1 MKNVM
6 NIALVAMTLFCV
18 TLMSCNSSKGSSAGG
33 AKTITE
39 GHIVYDIKAEGGMA
53 SMMTGSTMELF
64 FTPENAKMGMNMMS
78 GMVKMDILVDNKKK
92 EGLMLMDMMGQ
103 RKAAKM
109 NKEDLDAKE
118 QERVNQKPSKA
129 EYKKNYKDIAGYKC
143 QEVHVTMDGLE
154 TPAIVYVTEKLKP
167 ANLDQVNMQ
176 FNNLK
181 GFPLSWTIEQ
191 QGMKITMEASSV
203 SLDKVDKKIFDMKIP
218 EGYEEMSIEEMQQ
231 MGGGIGM

>member
-1 MKNVM
+1 MK
-6 NIALVAMTLFCV
+6 IALFAITLISIS
-18 TLMSCNSSKGSSAGG
+18 LISCSSTKSGGSAGG

-39 GHIVYDIKAEGGMA
+39 GHIVYDITASGAAA
-53 SMMTGSTMELF
+53 SMMTGSKMELF
-64 FTPENAKMGMNMMS
+64 FTPDHAKMVMNMMS

-109 NKEDLDAKE
+109 DKEDLEAKE

-129 EYKKNYKDIAGYKC
+129 EYKKNYKTIAGYKC

-154 TPAIVYVTEKLKP
+154 EPAIVYVTDKLKP
-167 ANLDQVNMQ
+167 ANVDQVNMQ

-181 GFPLSWTIEQ
+181 GFPLSWTIDQ

-203 SLDKVDKKIFDMKIP
+203 SLDKIDKKIFDMKIP

-231 MGGGIGM
+231 MGGSMGL